1 MPTTL
6 KRTLGCA
13 FPLLMAVLLSAGE
26 VPAEGLIAHFKFE
39 GNGLDENRANP
50 AWELANTK
58 FEDGALFLNGWYDG
72 VKDPPGYRAVLNT
85 PALRPEK
92 FSIALRLKPTKA
104 HEGAQQSSIL
114 SASNWHRWFGLQ
126 TDDTCGGKLLVKFN
140 NGAYSFRIEGSRL
153 RPEIW
158 TVLVCTVDVA
168 ARQIS
173 VYQDGRRVG
182 NIALP
187 ADFILDAL
195 NLPDA
200 EFQKNN
206 VLTFTNYSNGQ
217 VFTGWID
224 EMLLYRR
231 ILTEDEVAKLPL
243 RP

>member
-1 MPTTL
+1 MTTTL
-6 KRTLGCA
+6 KRTLGWA
-13 FPLLMAVLLSAGE
+13 FLLLIAVLL
-26 VPAEGLIAHFKFE
+26 PAAENPANGLIAHFKFN
-39 GNGLDENRANP
+39 GNGLDENRDNP
-50 AWELANTK
+50 AWELANTR

-72 VKDPPGYRAVLNT
+72 VKDPPGYRAMLDT
-85 PALRPEK
+85 PALRPDK
-92 FSIALRLKPTKA
+92 FSIVLRLKPTKA
-104 HEGAQQSSIL
+104 HKGAQQSSIL

-153 RPEIW
+153 RPETW

-182 NIALP
+182 HIALP
-187 ADFILDAL
+187 ADFILDVL
-195 NLPDA
+195 TLPDA
-200 EFQKNN
+200 QFQKNN
-206 VLTFTNYSNGQ
+206 VLTFTDYSNGQ

-224 EMLLYRR
+224 ELLLYRR

-243 RP
+243 DP